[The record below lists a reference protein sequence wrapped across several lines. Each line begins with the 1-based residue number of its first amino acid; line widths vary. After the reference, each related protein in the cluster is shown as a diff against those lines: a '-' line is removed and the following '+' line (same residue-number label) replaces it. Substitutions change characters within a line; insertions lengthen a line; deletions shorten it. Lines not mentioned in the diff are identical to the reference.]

1 MAGSRRLSTLAFVA
15 IGLVVAAALVLFVAP
30 YANANP
36 DGLEKISA
44 DKGID
49 AGATDHALAAGPFAD
64 YGVSGVD
71 NSSAATGIAGV
82 VGIVATFA
90 VGAGVVW
97 IVRRRRSPP
106 TPPANPISSA
116 AD

>member
-1 MAGSRRLSTLAFVA
+1 MARRISTLAFVA
-15 IGLVVAAALVLFVAP
+15 IGLLVAATLVVFVAP
-30 YANANP
+30 NANANP
-36 DGLEKISA
+36 DGLEKVSA

-49 AGATDHALAAGPFAD
+49 AAATEHALADGPFAD
-64 YGVSGVD
+64 YGVRGVD
-71 NSSAATGIAGV
+71 NSSAATGLAGI

-106 TPPANPISSA
+106 TPPANAVGPA
-116 AD
+116 AP